1 MCFLTNHNKL
11 LQTFYR
17 LSLRTQNAYY
27 RLSLRAQH
35 DTHIHSFCEPELKVH
50 LMWVL
55 CFRVSHSCNQGISQ
69 AALHLKAQL
78 GMAPLPRSLVC

>member
-1 MCFLTNHNKL
+1 MTH
-11 LQTFYR
+11 TFIV
-17 LSLRTQNAYY
+17 SVNQK
-27 RLSLRAQH
+27 
-35 DTHIHSFCEPELKVH
+35 KVQ

-78 GMAPLPRSLVC
+78 RMAPLPRSLVY